1 MALRLKR
8 GTNAQRTGYTPE
20 QGELIY
26 VTDYVTASVSPL
38 WIGDGSTVGGV
49 QVSSA
54 GGGGGLTQ
62 VADDTT
68 PELGGNLALAG
79 FEINGIGDIDITGIV
94 TATSFVGDGSSLT
107 GISASGPFV
116 GDLTGSVFADD
127 STLLVDGINSSIN
140 VERYNSATNDYRFG
154 NDIQAVS
161 SRIVVNSVNNFG
173 SLELQR
179 ESELDLT
186 GDTAINYGMI
196 RFSRDDSNG
205 PLETGIIVGRE
216 NALLFSSSSTGSFV
230 DPTDYFGFKEKKF
243 GIGTITPGATLDV
256 IGDAIITGG
265 LTADLNGSVF
275 ADDSTLLVDAVA
287 GTLNLGIHGIGDLGD
302 VSVSSPQT
310 GQVLKWNGSLWT
322 NDSDAFGGGSG
333 GSSSFTNI
341 GIGADDSAVRSI
353 LEGESFLIL
362 GGTAITTSSDV
373 EGNITIDGIA
383 QDFTWGSITGTP
395 TTLAGYSITDAAT
408 TAQGALA
415 DTALQPADV
424 GAFTLTGSTMDTSDS
439 SVITITPAVVM
450 SSDLNVENNLVVTGS
465 VTAESFVSST
475 TGTPEI
481 VAATNLNLTAGNA
494 VVVTS
499 SVLRLAS
506 FTTTERNALAGQNG
520 DIIYNTTDN
529 KFQGYENG
537 AWANLI

>member
-8 GTNAQRTGYTPE
+8 GTNAQRTAYTPE

-26 VTDYVTASVSPL
+26 VTDYSTASVSPL
-38 WIGDGSTVGGV
+38 WIGDGSTIGGV
-49 QVSSA
+49 EISSA

-107 GISASGPFV
+107 GISALGPFV

-127 STLLVDGINSSIN
+127 STLIIDSINNELTVNSAIINSLDATGASLTQIDDRAILN
-140 VERYNSATNDYRFG
+140 FVKNTAGDISASPDFLGTLFF
-154 NDIQAVS
+154 Q
-161 SRIVVNSVNNFG
+161 
-173 SLELQR
+173 
-179 ESELDLT
+179 
-186 GDTAINYGMI
+186 
-196 RFSRDDSNG
+196 RDDANG
-205 PLETGIIVGRE
+205 LATPSFIIGGNNGVYIA
-216 NALLFSSSSTGSFV
+216 NNIT
-230 DPTDYFGFKEKKF
+230 
-243 GIGTITPGATLDV
+243 GTIIEDNYTSITANGLGVGTWVPSAKLDV
-256 IGDAIITGG
+256 RGDAIITGG

-415 DTALQPADV
+415 NTALQPADV

-499 SVLRLAS
+499 SVLRMAN
-506 FTTTERNALAGQNG
+506 FTTIERDQLAGQNG

-537 AWANLI
+537 AWANLT

>member
-1 MALRLKR
+1 M
-8 GTNAQRTGYTPE
+8 
-20 QGELIY
+20 
-26 VTDYVTASVSPL
+26 
-38 WIGDGSTVGGV
+38 
-49 QVSSA
+49 
-54 GGGGGLTQ
+54 
-62 VADDTT
+62 
-68 PELGGNLALAG
+68 
-79 FEINGIGDIDITGIV
+79 
-94 TATSFVGDGSSLT
+94 
-107 GISASGPFV
+107 
-116 GDLTGSVFADD
+116 
-127 STLLVDGINSSIN
+127 
-140 VERYNSATNDYRFG
+140 
-154 NDIQAVS
+154 
-161 SRIVVNSVNNFG
+161 
-173 SLELQR
+173 
-179 ESELDLT
+179 
-186 GDTAINYGMI
+186 
-196 RFSRDDSNG
+196 
-205 PLETGIIVGRE
+205 
-216 NALLFSSSSTGSFV
+216 
-230 DPTDYFGFKEKKF
+230 
-243 GIGTITPGATLDV
+243 
-256 IGDAIITGG
+256 
-265 LTADLNGSVF
+265 
-275 ADDSTLLVDAVA
+275 
-287 GTLNLGIHGIGDLGD
+287 
-302 VSVSSPQT
+302 
-310 GQVLKWNGSLWT
+310 WT

-424 GAFTLTGSTMDTSDS
+424 GAFTLIGSTMDTSDS

-499 SVLRLAS
+499 SVLRMAN
-506 FTTTERNALAGQNG
+506 FTTIERDQLAGQNG

-537 AWANLI
+537 AWANLT

>member
-8 GTNAQRTGYTPE
+8 GTNAQRTAYTPE

-26 VTDYVTASVSPL
+26 VTDYSTASVSPL
-38 WIGDGSTVGGV
+38 WIGDGSTIGGV
-49 QVSSA
+49 EISSA

-127 STLLVDGINSSIN
+127 STAIIDG
-140 VERYNSATNDYRFG
+140 
-154 NDIQAVS
+154 
-161 SRIVVNSVNNFG
+161 
-173 SLELQR
+173 L
-179 ESELDLT
+179 
-186 GDTAINYGMI
+186 
-196 RFSRDDSNG
+196 
-205 PLETGIIVGRE
+205 TGII
-216 NALLFSSSSTGSFV
+216 NANNGIQYGGNVDITQIQANQLAVTSFNNTGEAQYLKVKRTDSGTAGDQNIGLLAFDQTDDTGNTTYVSIAGWHSGLYIGTSSTGTYAASNYV
-230 DPTDYFGFKEKKF
+230 GIADGSLVVGDYTPT
-243 GIGTITPGATLDV
+243 ARLDV
-256 IGDAIITGG
+256 RGDAIITGG

-424 GAFTLTGSTMDTSDS
+424 GAFTLIGSTMDTSDS

-499 SVLRLAS
+499 SVLRMAN
-506 FTTTERNALAGQNG
+506 FTTIERDQLAGQNG

-537 AWANLI
+537 AWANLT